1 MKPLKLENLPEVL
14 TVKELASLIKVHET
28 TIKRAL
34 KNGKLKGFKATR
46 DWRIS
51 KDEVLKWIDAK

>member
-1 MKPLKLENLPEVL
+1 MKLENLPEVL